1 MRELPA
7 PKRLRKLL
15 RTSLAFSVLALS
27 FVLCPLQVQAQ
38 SVEFTQNRRSSHA
51 MTLEIPLTNYP
62 GRGVSM
68 PVTLRYSTGRLW
80 RIGFDRSIP
89 MGSSVWNSV
98 NEAIYAEHSTA
109 GWTTSLDVPK
119 VEWPKQNDI
128 YWYTGKPYPRTTVP
142 NFTYRVAQ
150 LFMHM
155 PDGSTHEMR
164 KADAVYADPG
174 AVNMTGTFY
183 SVDGSRMRYDSTGQN
198 SGTLYL
204 PNGSR
209 YELSSTTVKYIDRNG
224 NTLNY
229 SVADREWTDTMGR
242 EIGMPWPANPG
253 PGDYTYLL
261 PGVNELNKTYK
272 FRFSSLSSVLSLN
285 EQGQLPALKRVADHY
300 LPDPNAV
307 PTGPMGGNS
316 PQPVTGDSL
325 FDSGYTDPSEP
336 PASWAFVVGKGQ
348 SDSVFNPTVLAEIE
362 LPTGQKYKFF
372 YTIHGE
378 IDKVIYPTGGYE
390 RYKHSGV
397 ISLGAMSFPYTQGNR
412 GMISQWTSPS
422 GTGNDEAQTTYS
434 TGINPLVVTAPDQSR
449 TETFLFTFPLGPN
462 SENFGYRDQRH
473 GLIKEVQTYS
483 SGNVMLRRVLYEYAQ
498 SSATNDKPA
507 PPQGSSPGLY
517 TAYRNA
523 RLTKQV
529 SLILDTGGNALAATE
544 THEYAQANQ
553 ADYEFSTGLDRSA
566 TVTTH
571 FESIPPSIATSG
583 VIGDIGAGD
592 TASRVETVYL
602 NHSAYQ
608 NRHLLSLP
616 TSITVK
622 GIVDNTL
629 QTVARTE
636 SFYDEVGYPLLT
648 YSDLTGADYTNPN
661 TTARGNA
668 TTVKRYVDAAATIA
682 LQTHAQFDQCG
693 NLRKTWNERG
703 IVSET
708 QYGSTYK
715 HAYPT
720 KTITLAP
727 DPDGVYGADE
737 DFEVSSTFDI
747 TTGLTLTT
755 TDINGQVTT
764 FSYQDDN
771 QAYDLLNRVRKV
783 IRPDGGWTKYS
794 FGDSVGNLFKLTET
808 KQDATRTT
816 KIYEYFDPIGRP
828 SRTFVS
834 ELGTNYIATD
844 IIYDQMGRTWKASN
858 PYRTATLNGVAN
870 LNHTSHWTTTT
881 YDSLGRVSNVTLPDN
896 SVVQTSYQGVY
907 TTVTDQAG
915 KLHRQKVDALGRLER
930 VDEPDASGSLGAVDS
945 PAQATFYEYDTQGN
959 IVHIAQ
965 GADTVQHRY
974 FKYDALGRLTHERQV
989 EQAAVFTASD
999 PVTGISQWSR
1009 KLVYD
1014 EQIGNVTYSGLLTTA
1029 HDARSVQTQFRYDL
1043 LSRPYQITYSDGT
1056 PTITN
1061 KYDQTRAGYFNKGR
1075 LTEASTAAAGSIP
1088 ATSQVYNYDLMGRV
1102 AANQQIVGSHTYSM
1116 SYSYNLGGALTSQ
1129 VYPSQR
1135 VVNYAFDDAARLSQV
1150 SSGATNYAHQFD
1162 YSLPTGLLKS
1172 LKFGNEAVESYV
1184 YNSRLQIQSLDLTR
1198 NGTQIQR
1205 YNYKYGVYDPVN
1217 NTVDET
1223 RNNGQIAEIEGL
1235 IQATKQWTQRF
1246 TYDSLGRLSSAREIP
1261 GNNNQPSYV
1270 LNYDYDVF
1278 GNRYQKQL
1286 QNTDNP
1292 FTQVWVETNHIDLAT
1307 NRFSSG
1313 VTYDNAGNVTN
1324 DSKFRNRKFEYDA
1337 NNRQKQSRNL
1347 DNSGAVDSVFDAGG
1361 QRVATQVGGSLT
1373 NVLVY
1378 DAMGKL
1384 VAEYNSTTL
1393 PGGTQFVF
1401 DDHQGSPRA
1410 ITNNAGTVIARHDY
1424 LPFGEAIPN
1433 TLGMRTSGQGYGGTQ
1448 AARQKYAGME
1458 SNEAT
1463 GMAHTLWRQY
1473 DSLSA
1478 RWTAPDPY
1486 KGSMSLAD
1494 PQSLNRY
1501 SYVDN
1506 DPVNQ
1511 VDPDGLMGQIADA
1524 SMGWG
1529 EVGGGFWGGSLEG
1542 GLAPQ
1547 NHIGLALLRH
1557 DSIIST
1563 GYDPAFGKYRGPVF
1577 IECIAVTGD
1586 FSITRT
1592 LEDPTQEAVEA
1603 AMDAMVNSDQL
1614 LAQRGGRPPS
1624 RPPARRDPRSDPKN
1638 WEIRVTRGGRRVGV
1652 YRGPTTWRQGLVTV
1666 RGDWVVGKDARPR
1679 LGNFVKHHIFPQ
1691 QQSFREFF
1699 RRAGINVHET
1709 TVNIPAWLHN
1719 RLHHGAG
1726 GGEWNARWET
1736 FIRKNPNASQQQIY
1750 RFVWKMSLEYNL
1762 HMHSQSVGPYR

>member
-1 MRELPA
+1 MRELSL
-7 PKRLRKLL
+7 PKKLRKLL
-15 RTSLAFSVLALS
+15 RIPLAFSVLALN
-27 FVLCPLQVQAQ
+27 FVVCALQVQAQ
-38 SVEFTQNRRSSHA
+38 SVEFTQNRRISHA
-51 MTLEIPLTNYP
+51 MTLEVPLTSYP

-68 PVTLRYSTGRLW
+68 PVTLRYSTGGLW
-80 RIGFDRSIP
+80 RIGFNRSIP

-119 VEWPKQNDI
+119 VEWPRQNDI
-128 YWYTGKPYPRTTVP
+128 YWYTGKPYPRNTIP
-142 NFTYRVAQ
+142 NHTFRVAQ

-164 KADAVYADPG
+164 KADAVYTDTG
-174 AVNMTGTFY
+174 VISMTGTFY
-183 SVDGSRMRYDSTGQN
+183 SVDGSRMRYDSTGQD

-229 SVADREWTDTMGR
+229 SVANRQWTDTMGR
-242 EIGMPWPANPG
+242 VIAMPWPANPG
-253 PGDYTYLL
+253 PGEYTYTL

-272 FRFSSLSSVLSLN
+272 FKFSSLSSVLSLN
-285 EQGQLPALKRVADHY
+285 EQGQTPALKRVADHY
-300 LPDPNAV
+300 LPDPNAA

-316 PQPVTGDSL
+316 PQPSTGDSL
-325 FDSGYTDPSEP
+325 FDSGYTDFSEP
-336 PASWAFVVGKGQ
+336 PSSWAFVIGKGQ

-397 ISLGAMSFPYTQGNR
+397 IALSAATFPYFQGNR
-412 GMISQWTSPS
+412 GMTSRWISPS
-422 GTGNDEAQTTYS
+422 GTGDDEAQWTFS
-434 TGINPLVVTAPDQSR
+434 PGITPLVVTGPDQTR
-449 TETFLFTFPLGPN
+449 TETSLFLFPTGPN

-473 GLIKEVQTYS
+473 GLIKEVRTYS
-483 SGNVMLRRVLYEYAQ
+483 PSDVMLRRSLYEYAQ
-498 SSATNDKPA
+498 SSATNEKPD
-507 PPQGSSPGLY
+507 PPSINNPGTY

-529 SLILDTGGNALAATE
+529 NLILDTGGNALAATE
-544 THEYAQANQ
+544 TYEYAQTNQ
-553 ADYEFSTGLDRSA
+553 SGYQFTTGLDRSA
-566 TVTTH
+566 TTTTH
-571 FESIPPSIATSG
+571 FATILPSIATSG
-583 VIGDIGAGD
+583 AIAAIDPGD

-602 NHSAYQ
+602 NNSTYQ
-608 NRHLLSLP
+608 NQHLLGLP

-622 GIVDNTL
+622 GILNDTL

-636 SFYDEVGYPLLT
+636 SYYDEVGYPLLT
-648 YSDLTGADYTNPN
+648 YNDLTGSDYTDPN
-661 TTARGNA
+661 TTARGNI
-668 TTVKRYVDAAATIA
+668 TTVTRYVDAAATIP

-693 NLRKTWNERG
+693 NLRKSWNERD

-708 QYGSTYK
+708 EFSSTYK

-720 KTITLAP
+720 NTITLAP
-727 DPDGVYGADE
+727 DPSGTHGSNA
-737 DFEVSSTFDI
+737 DFESSSTFDI

-771 QAYDLLNRVRKV
+771 QAYDPLNRLRKV
-783 IRPDGGWTKYS
+783 TRPDGGWTKYT

-808 KQDATRTT
+808 KLDATRTT
-816 KIYEYFDPIGRP
+816 KIYEYFDPLGRS

-834 ELGTNYIATD
+834 ELGNDYIATD
-844 IIYDQMGRTWKASN
+844 TIYDLMGRTWKSSN
-858 PYRTATLNGVAN
+858 PYRTATRNGVADVT
-870 LNHTSHWTTTT
+870 HTSHWTITT
-881 YDSLGRVSNVTLPDN
+881 YDSLGRVSNITLPDN
-896 SVVQTSYQGVY
+896 SVLQTSYQGVY

-915 KLHRQKVDALGRLER
+915 KLRRQKVDALGRIER
-930 VDEPDASGSLGAVDS
+930 VDEPDLSGSLGAVDS
-945 PAQATFYEYDTQGN
+945 PAQPTLYEYDTQGN
-959 IVHIAQ
+959 LVHVAQ
-965 GADTVQHRY
+965 GSGTVQHRY

-989 EQAAVFTASD
+989 EQAAVFEVAD
-999 PVTGISQWSR
+999 PVTGNDEWSR

-1014 EQIGNVTYSGLLTTA
+1014 EEIGNVTYSGLLTTA
-1029 HDARSVQTQFRYDL
+1029 HDARNVQTQFRYDL
-1043 LSRPYQITYSDGT
+1043 LSRPYQVTYSDGT

-1061 KYDQTRAGYFNKGR
+1061 KYDQTRAGYFNKGQ

-1088 ATSQVYNYDLMGRV
+1088 ATSQVYNFDLMGRI

-1116 SYSYNLGGALTSQ
+1116 SYGYNLGGALTSQ

-1135 VVNYAFDDAARLSQV
+1135 IVEYAFDDAARLSQV
-1150 SSGATNYAHQFD
+1150 SSGTTNYAHQFD
-1162 YSLPTGLLKS
+1162 YSSPTGLLKS
-1172 LKFGNEAVESYV
+1172 LQFANEAVESYV
-1184 YNSRLQIQSLDLTR
+1184 YNSRLQVQSLDLTR
-1198 NGTQIQR
+1198 NGTQLQR
-1205 YNYKYGVYDPVN
+1205 YNYKYGVYDPVA

-1223 RNNGQIAEIEGL
+1223 KNNGQIAEIEGL

-1246 TYDSLGRLSSAREIP
+1246 AYDKLGRLSSAREIP
-1261 GNNNQPSYV
+1261 GNNTQPSYV
-1270 LNYDYDVF
+1270 VKYEYDVF
-1278 GNRYQKQL
+1278 GNRYQKQI
-1286 QNTDNP
+1286 QNTGNP
-1292 FTQVWVETNHIDLAT
+1292 FTQVWVETGHVDLAT
-1307 NRFSSG
+1307 NRFNSG
-1313 VTYDNAGNVTN
+1313 VTYDNTGNVTV

-1337 NNRQKQSRNL
+1337 NNRQKQSKNL
-1347 DNSGAVDSVFDAGG
+1347 DNSGAVDSVFDAAG

-1384 VAEYNSTTL
+1384 VAEYSSTTVQ
-1393 PGGTQFVF
+1393 GGTQFIF
-1401 DDHQGSPRA
+1401 DDHQGSPRL
-1410 ITNNAGTVIARHDY
+1410 ITNNGGAVIARHDY
-1424 LPFGEAIPN
+1424 LPFGEDIPN
-1433 TLGMRTSGQGYGGTQ
+1433 NLGMRTSGQGYGGTE

-1458 SNEAT
+1458 KNEAT

-1486 KGSMSLAD
+1486 KGSMSITN

-1511 VDPDGLMGQIADA
+1511 VDPDGLMGQVADA
-1524 SMGWG
+1524 SMGWSG
-1529 EVGGGFWGGSLEG
+1529 IGGGFWGGSLDG
-1542 GLAPQ
+1542 GLSSQ

-1557 DSIIST
+1557 DSIINT
-1563 GYDPAFGKYRGPVF
+1563 GYDPAFGYYRGPVQ
-1577 IECIAVTGD
+1577 IECLPPGGGV
-1586 FSITRT
+1586 SITRT

-1603 AMDAMVNSDQL
+1603 AMDDLANSDQL
-1614 LAQRGGRPPS
+1614 VAQRGGRPPG
-1624 RPPARRDPRSDPKN
+1624 RPPGKRDPRSDPRN
-1638 WEIRVTRGGRRVGV
+1638 WEVRIIRGRRVGV
-1652 YRGPTTWRQGLVTV
+1652 YKGPTTWRQGLVTV
-1666 RGDWVVGKDARPR
+1666 RGEWVVGRDARPPQ
-1679 LGNFVKHHIFPQ
+1679 GNYANHHIYPQ

-1699 RRAGINVHET
+1699 KRAGIDVHAT
-1709 TVNIPAWLHN
+1709 TVRIPTWLHK
-1719 RLHHGAG
+1719 RLHHGSG
-1726 GGEWNARWET
+1726 GGEWNARWES

-1750 RFVWKMSLEYNL
+1750 NFAWKLSLEYNL
-1762 HMHSQSVGPYR
+1762 HMHSVSVGPYR